1 MQNMRLL
8 EDIFVRDPYF
18 VRAEKGWL
26 LFLSHDKAADDSY
39 EGVDVCFSADGVL
52 WSEPQPALRQPVQN
66 RTYWATEIHPWQGA
80 WYMFV
85 TLTGVMPG
93 CGIDTPLGNE
103 MIRGTWIFRSEK
115 PEGPYKAWTEGPIQ
129 PMEHLT
135 LDGTLYV
142 SPEGKP
148 YMVYCHEW
156 LQVKDGTVEAVE
168 MSADLKQAVSE
179 PFVLFNASDVP
190 WSTGMYVAEALG
202 IRFDCTC
209 RVTDGCFFFR
219 DKSGALC
226 MLWSTGNGRYETGI
240 ARSPSGRLEGPWEHE
255 VEPIFTADGGHPM
268 LVRSD
273 NGEWLMALH
282 APNGGGLERVYLIPV
297 TITEHGL
304 TADLTR
310 EGSLR

>member
-1 MQNMRLL
+1 
-8 EDIFVRDPYF
+8 
-18 VRAEKGWL
+18 
-26 LFLSHDKAADDSY
+26 
-39 EGVDVCFSADGVL
+39 VCFSADGVL
-52 WSEPQPALRQPVQN
+52 WTDPQPALRQPVQN

-93 CGIDTPLGNE
+93 CGIDTPLGHE
-103 MIRGTWIFRSEK
+103 MIRGTWIFRSKK
-115 PEGPYKAWTEGPIQ
+115 PEGPYEAWSDGPVQ
-129 PMEHLT
+129 PVEHLT

-168 MSADLKQAVSE
+168 LSPDLKKAVSA
-179 PFVLFNASDVP
+179 PFLLFKASDAA
-190 WSTGMYVAEALG
+190 WSTGMYIATDHG
-202 IRFDCTC
+202 ITFDCTC
-209 RVTDGCFFFR
+209 RVTDGVFLFR

-226 MLWSTGNGRYETGI
+226 MLWSTTNRQYETGI
-240 ARSPSGRLEGPWEHE
+240 ARSPSGKLEGPWDHE
-255 VEPIFTADGGHPM
+255 DAPIFTADGGHPM

-273 NGEWLMALH
+273 NSEWLMALH
-282 APNGGGLERVYLIPV
+282 APNGGGLERAHLIPV
-297 TITEHGL
+297 TITERGL
-304 TADLTR
+304 TADLIR

>member
-1 MQNMRLL
+1 MKNLRLL
-8 EDIFVRDPYF
+8 EDIYVRDPYF
-18 VRAEKGWL
+18 VRTEKGWL
-26 LFLSHDKAADDSY
+26 LFRSHKAATDGY

-52 WSEPQPALRQPVQN
+52 WTDPQPALREPIKDWK
-66 RTYWATEIHPWQGA
+66 YWATEIHPWQGA

-93 CGIDTPLGNE
+93 CGIDTPLGHE
-103 MIRGTWIFRSEK
+103 IIRGTWIFRSER
-115 PEGPYKAWTEGPIQ
+115 PEGPYEAWSDGPIQ

-168 MSADLKQAVSE
+168 LSADLKKAVSE
-179 PFVLFNASDVP
+179 PFLLFKASDAP
-190 WSTGMYVAEALG
+190 WSTGMYIWEDHGLH
-202 IRFDCTC
+202 FDCTC
-209 RVTDGCFFFR
+209 RVTDGVFLFR
-219 DKSGALC
+219 DKSDALC
-226 MLWSTGNGRYETGI
+226 MLWSTTNRQYETGI
-240 ARSPSGRLEGPWEHE
+240 ARSLSGKLEGPWEH
-255 VEPIFTADGGHPM
+255 VEAPIFTADGGHPM
-268 LVRSD
+268 LIRSD

-282 APNGGGLERVYLIPV
+282 APNGGGLERTHLIPV

>member
-168 MSADLKQAVSE
+168 MSADLKQAASE
-179 PFVLFNASDVP
+179 PFVLFNASDAP

-209 RVTDGCFFFR
+209 RVTDGCFF
-219 DKSGALC
+219 SGTSPVRCACCGVRGMDAMRRVLPAVPPAG
-226 MLWSTGNGRYETGI
+226 WK
-240 ARSPSGRLEGPWEHE
+240 ARGSMRSSLSSRR
-255 VEPIFTADGGHPM
+255 TADIPCWFAAITA
-268 LVRSD
+268 
-273 NGEWLMALH
+273 NG
-282 APNGGGLERVYLIPV
+282 
-297 TITEHGL
+297 
-304 TADLTR
+304 
-310 EGSLR
+310 

>member
-1 MQNMRLL
+1 MKNLRLL
-8 EDIFVRDPYF
+8 EDIYVRDPYF
-18 VRAEKGWL
+18 VRTEKGWL
-26 LFLSHDKAADDSY
+26 LFRSHKAATDGY

-52 WSEPQPALRQPVQN
+52 WTDPQPALRQPVQN

-93 CGIDTPLGNE
+93 CGINTPLGHE
-103 MIRGTWIFRSEK
+103 IIRGTWIFRSER
-115 PEGPYKAWTEGPIQ
+115 PEGPYEAWSDGPIQ

-168 MSADLKQAVSE
+168 LSSDLKKAVGE
-179 PFVLFNASDVP
+179 PFLLFKASDAP
-190 WSTGMYVAEALG
+190 WSTGMYIWEDHELH
-202 IRFDCTC
+202 FDCTC
-209 RVTDGCFFFR
+209 RVTDGVFLFR

-226 MLWSTGNGRYETGI
+226 MLWSTTNRQYETGI
-240 ARSPSGRLEGPWEHE
+240 ARSPSGKLEGPWEH
-255 VEPIFTADGGHPM
+255 VEAPIFTADGGHPM
-268 LVRSD
+268 LIRSD
-273 NGEWLMALH
+273 NGKWLMALH
-282 APNGGGLERVYLIPV
+282 APNGGGLERAHLIPV